1 MAQSNKGAISQIGEH
16 PVAFAAVFFAFF
28 VLTLLFLAVVG
39 AIPDAPAPSTPST
52 QPQTTNVA
60 VTNSGTPEAPV
71 RIVASTIGLDIVVQ
85 DPTTTDVTTLDA
97 DLLQGAVHYPTSA
110 ELGVN
115 GTVLI
120 FGHSSYLP
128 VLNDQEYRTFDGIQ
142 NLKEGDIVSVYSSTT
157 EYRYSV
163 TSVQVASA
171 TSDVI
176 PLPSDGQYLT
186 LVTCDSFASKSN
198 RFIVTADLVGSYALA
213 Q

>member
-1 MAQSNKGAISQIGEH
+1 MDSSNRGAIAQIAER
-16 PVAFAAVFFAFF
+16 PVMFTVVFFAFF
-28 VLTLLFLAVVG
+28 ILTLLFLAAVG
-39 AIPDAPAPSTPST
+39 ATPDAPTPST
-52 QPQTTNVA
+52 EPQTTNVA

-85 DPTTTDVTTLDA
+85 DPTTTDITTLDA

-110 ELGVN
+110 DLGVN

-128 VLNDQEYRTFDGIQ
+128 ILNDQEYRTFDGIQ
-142 NLKEGDIVSVYSSTT
+142 NLKEGDIVSVYSVTT

-163 TSVQVASA
+163 ISVKVANA
-171 TSDVI
+171 TDDFI
-176 PLPSDGQYLT
+176 PLPSDGMYLT

-198 RFIVTADLVGSYALA
+198 RFIVMADFVGSYALA